1 MKDLEKIITKSIDF
15 KEQEDIDLHSA
26 ILNLKEEIKSMT
38 PEDGFNSPRDYNLVK
53 EINSKSSI
61 LDKWIDAMKERHP
74 DYKLEY

>member
-1 MKDLEKIITKSIDF
+1 MKDLEKINTQSIVF
-15 KEQEDIDLHSA
+15 KEQEDIDLHSM
-26 ILNLKEEIKSMT
+26 ILNLKEEIIGMT

>member
-74 DYKLEY
+74 DYKL

>member
-1 MKDLEKIITKSIDF
+1 MKDLEKINTQSIVF
-15 KEQEDIDLHSA
+15 KDQEDIDLHSM
-26 ILNLKEEIKSMT
+26 ILNLKEEIRGMT
-38 PEDGFNSPRDYNLVK
+38 PEDGFNSPRDYDLVK

>member
-1 MKDLEKIITKSIDF
+1 MKDLEKIITQSIDF
-15 KEQEDIDLHSA
+15 KEQEDIDLHSM
-26 ILNLKEEIKSMT
+26 ILNLKEEIIGMT

>member
-15 KEQEDIDLHSA
+15 KEQVDIDLHSM
-26 ILNLKEEIKSMT
+26 ILNLKEEIRGMT

>member
-1 MKDLEKIITKSIDF
+1 MKDLEKINTQSIVF
-15 KEQEDIDLHSA
+15 KEQEDIDLHSM
-26 ILNLKEEIKSMT
+26 ILNLKEEIRGMT

>member
-1 MKDLEKIITKSIDF
+1 MKDLEKINTQSIVF
-15 KEQEDIDLHSA
+15 KDQEDIDLHSM
-26 ILNLKEEIKSMT
+26 ILNLKEEIRGMT

>member
-1 MKDLEKIITKSIDF
+1 MKDLEKINTQSIVF
-15 KEQEDIDLHSA
+15 KEQEDIDLHSM
-26 ILNLKEEIKSMT
+26 ILNLKEEIRGMT
-38 PEDGFNSPRDYNLVK
+38 PEDGFNSPRDYDLVK

>member
-1 MKDLEKIITKSIDF
+1 MKDLEKINTQSIVF
-15 KEQEDIDLHSA
+15 KDQEDIDLHSA

-74 DYKLEY
+74 DYNLEY